1 MSSYAPYS
9 KPGTDMTGQVWG
21 ADGEIRGNSHPGYS
35 WNPERDGLKK
45 TDPRT
50 PGPADRGGNHT
61 KRGDKV
67 DRLDHY

>member
-9 KPGTDMTGQVWG
+9 KPGTEMSGQVWR
-21 ADGEIRGNSHPGYS
+21 ATGEITGNSHPDYA

-45 TDPRT
+45 TDPRA

-61 KRGDKV
+61 KRGDRF
-67 DRLDHY
+67 DRRDYY